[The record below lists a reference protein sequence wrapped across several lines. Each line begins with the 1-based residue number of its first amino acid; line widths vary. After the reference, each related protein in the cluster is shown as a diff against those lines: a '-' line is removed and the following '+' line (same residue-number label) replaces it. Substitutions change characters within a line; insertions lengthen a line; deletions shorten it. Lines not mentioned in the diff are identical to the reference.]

1 MSLRQYWEY
10 RTDEQ
15 DGSQVLQNNHHEVA
29 RDQLVPRIIKR
40 NREAILTDP
49 HYFYFFQR
57 RRTGRRC
64 SCFRIETSP
73 DGQCQVC
80 FGTGIVGG
88 YVKFGTVDEWFDSTY
103 PGIRSVN
110 VIQNFADGTRPVM
123 LTLNQQATDGY
134 VEFDW
139 RIRPSI
145 RQTDLFQVVTRNLG
159 TTRSTAQA
167 YIKGPLD
174 AAFAPLSNAAINE
187 RLYGHTATIRVA
199 LSRQLLSDPPPL
211 LSHVYI
217 RYCVCPETRIRM
229 DIPRVSESITLAEY
243 GVFDSFT
250 TISGWLTDEVKK
262 VGTEDFFK
270 RIEDGTLWKTIEA
283 QPNRPLLQDTSHDL
297 QLRLIQG
304 FENKY
309 QRFPAG

>member
-1 MSLRQYWEY
+1 MSLRHYQEY

-49 HYFYFFQR
+49 HWFYYFQR
-57 RRTGRRC
+57 KRTGRRC

-73 DGQCQVC
+73 DGLCQVC

-88 YVKFGTVDEWFDSTY
+88 YTKFGTTDEWFDSSY
-103 PGIRSVN
+103 PGIRTVN
-110 VIQNFADGTRPVM
+110 VVQNFAEGTRPVM
-123 LTLNQQATDGY
+123 FTLNSAALQGY

-145 RQTDLFQVVTRNLG
+145 RHTDLFQVVTRNLG
-159 TTRSTAQA
+159 TVRSTVRAFIQA
-167 YIKGPLD
+167 PSDPQPVSLTNQTID
-174 AAFAPLSNAAINE
+174 ARLS
-187 RLYGHTATIRVA
+187 GFTAVIRVELTRLA
-199 LSRQLLSDPPPL
+199 LSDPPPL

-217 RYCVCPETRIRM
+217 RYCLCPETRVRM
-229 DIPRVSESITLAEY
+229 DIPRVSQSITLAEY
-243 GVFDSFT
+243 GVYDSFT
-250 TISGWLTDEVKK
+250 TLSGWITDEVKV

-270 RIEDGTLWKTIEA
+270 KVEDGTMWKTIES
-283 QPNRPLLQDTSHDL
+283 QPNRPLLQNTSHDL

-304 FENKY
+304 FERY
-309 QRFPAG
+309 ERFPTG

>member
-1 MSLRQYWEY
+1 MSLRQYVEY

-15 DGSQVLQNNHHEVA
+15 DGSQVLDRNHHEVA

-57 RRTGRRC
+57 KRTGRRC
-64 SCFRIETSP
+64 SCFRVESSP
-73 DGQCQVC
+73 DGMCQVC
-80 FGTGIVGG
+80 FGTGMVGG
-88 YVKFGTVDEWFDSTY
+88 YVKFGTTDEWFDTTY
-103 PGIRSVN
+103 PNIRTVN
-110 VIQNFADGTRPVM
+110 VVQNFADGTRPVM
-123 LTLNQQATDGY
+123 LTLNQQATEGY

-145 RQTDLFQVVTRNLG
+145 RQTDIFQVVTRNLG
-159 TTRSTAQA
+159 TTRSTARA
-167 YIKGPLD
+167 YIKGPLESEFV
-174 AAFAPLSNAAINE
+174 ALTNAAINE
-187 RLYGHTATIRVA
+187 RLVGHTATIRVE
-199 LSRQLLSDPPPL
+199 LSRRLLSDPPPL

-217 RYCVCPETRIRM
+217 RYCVCPETKVRM

-250 TISGWLTDEVKK
+250 TISGWITDEVKQ

-270 RIEDGTLWKTIEA
+270 RIEDGTLWKTIES
-283 QPNRPLLQDTSHDL
+283 QPNRPLLKNTSHDL

-309 QRFPAG
+309 QRYPAG

>member
-1 MSLRQYWEY
+1 M
-10 RTDEQ
+10 
-15 DGSQVLQNNHHEVA
+15 
-29 RDQLVPRIIKR
+29 
-40 NREAILTDP
+40 
-49 HYFYFFQR
+49 
-57 RRTGRRC
+57 
-64 SCFRIETSP
+64 
-73 DGQCQVC
+73 C

-88 YVKFGTVDEWFDSTY
+88 YVKFGTADEWFDSTY

-123 LTLNQQATDGY
+123 LTLNPQATDGY

-159 TTRSTAQA
+159 TTRSTAHA

-174 AAFAPLSNAAINE
+174 AAFVPLSNVTINE

-217 RYCVCPETRIRM
+217 RYCVCPQTLVRM

-250 TISGWLTDEVKK
+250 TISGWITDEVRQ

-270 RIEDGTLWKTIEA
+270 RIEDGTLWKTIES

-304 FENKY
+304 FETKY

>member
-15 DGSQVLQNNHHEVA
+15 DGSQVLDRNHHEVA

-57 RRTGRRC
+57 KRTGRRC
-64 SCFRIETSP
+64 SCFQVESSP
-73 DGQCQVC
+73 DGMCQVC
-80 FGTGIVGG
+80 FGTGMVGG
-88 YVKFGTVDEWFDSTY
+88 YVKFGTADEWFDTTY
-103 PGIRSVN
+103 AGIRTVN
-110 VIQNFADGTRPVM
+110 VVQNFADGTRPVM
-123 LTLNQQATDGY
+123 FTLNRLATTGY

-139 RIRPSI
+139 QIRPSI
-145 RQTDLFQVVTRNLG
+145 RCTDLFQVVTRNLG
-159 TTRSTAQA
+159 TTRSTVQA
-167 YIKGPLD
+167 FIRGPRDTAFVPLTNASI
-174 AAFAPLSNAAINE
+174 AA
-187 RLYGHTATIRVA
+187 RLCEHTATIRVE
-199 LSRQLLSDPPPL
+199 LSRRLLSDPPPL

-217 RYCVCPETRIRM
+217 RYAICPETRVRM

-250 TISGWLTDEVKK
+250 TISGWITDEVRQ

-270 RIEDGTLWKTIEA
+270 RIEDGTLWKTIES
-283 QPNRPLLQDTSHDL
+283 QPNRPLLQNTSHDL

-309 QRFPAG
+309 QRYPAG

>member
-15 DGSQVLQNNHHEVA
+15 DGSQVLDRNHHEVA

-57 RRTGRRC
+57 KRTGRRC
-64 SCFRIETSP
+64 SCFRIESSP
-73 DGQCQVC
+73 DGMCQVC
-80 FGTGIVGG
+80 FGTGMVGG
-88 YVKFGTVDEWFDSTY
+88 YVKYGTTDEWFDSTY
-103 PGIRSVN
+103 SGIRTVN

-159 TTRSTAQA
+159 TTRSTAHA

-174 AAFAPLSNAAINE
+174 TDFVTLNNATINE
-187 RLYGHTATIRVA
+187 RLIGHTATLRVV
-199 LSRQLLSDPPPL
+199 LSRQLLSDPPPV

-217 RYCVCPETRIRM
+217 RYCVCPETRVRM
-229 DIPRVSESITLAEY
+229 DIPRVAESITLAEY

-250 TISGWLTDEVKK
+250 TISGWVTDEVKQ

-270 RIEDGTLWKTIEA
+270 RIEDGTLWKTIES
-283 QPNRPLLQDTSHDL
+283 QPNRPLLQNTSHDL
-297 QLRLIQG
+297 TLRLLQT
-304 FENKY
+304 FERYSK
-309 QRFPAG
+309 FPTG